1 MSKELE
7 SLFPELSSA
16 PDLACRG
23 LEKVWSP
30 EKGDWTWVPVYELS
44 GVLQE
49 QEVRARKDSKG

>member
-23 LEKVWSP
+23 L
-30 EKGDWTWVPVYELS
+30 DELS
-44 GVLQE
+44 GVLRE
-49 QEVRARKDSKG
+49 QEVRARKDSQG

>member
-1 MSKELE
+1 MELE
-7 SLFPELSSA
+7 RVLPELADA

-44 GVLQE
+44 GILQA
-49 QEVRARKDSKG
+49 QDCKGSKDS